1 MISFPLGWQRRLRKV
16 TAVKSK
22 NKSKS
27 RGKKEVGPLEGLA
40 ILGSIIIIL
49 MALGGLGLVFNV
61 FL

>member
-1 MISFPLGWQRRLRKV
+1 MISFSLGWQGRLRKV
-16 TAVKSK
+16 TAIKSK

-27 RGKKEVGPLEGLA
+27 REKKEVDQQQGLA
-40 ILGSIIIIL
+40 IIGSIIIIL

>member
-1 MISFPLGWQRRLRKV
+1 MISFPLGWQGRLRA
-16 TAVKSK
+16 AVNSK

-27 RGKKEVGPLEGLA
+27 RGKKEVGPQEGLA
-40 ILGSIIIIL
+40 IIGSIIIIL